1 MALRVDEIGSSK
13 IWEEFLL
20 KNSPNA
26 LFQSWLW
33 GDVLKSRGEKI
44 WRLGF
49 YEGSTLEGIALVN
62 LVAAKRGTF
71 LHVRHGPI
79 LIHKTWKEVLH
90 HVRKIAIRERAW
102 FIRISPQVQKID
114 YPGLVPAPIH
124 AMDAEVCRVLDL
136 DKREDELLLGMRKS
150 TRYEIKHASA
160 TVKKSRD
167 IEKFIRLYDATA
179 KRHNFVEHK
188 GIREEFD
195 SLDCDLFLASH
206 GGHLAAAAIIVYSGD
221 QAIYHHGASVPN
233 KFGASYLVQWE
244 AIREAKR
251 RGMKVYNF
259 WGIAPDNAPN
269 HPWQGLTAFKT
280 GFGGR
285 EVRFIHAMDL
295 PVSPWY
301 VIPKTI
307 EGIRKKIKGY

>member
-1 MALRVDEIGSSK
+1 MDKNTWDAFV
-13 IWEEFLL
+13 L
-20 KNSPNA
+20 KTAPMA
-26 LFQSWLW
+26 LFQSWDW
-33 GDVLKSRGEKI
+33 GEVEKKLGHKI
-44 WRLGF
+44 WRLTWPG
-49 YEGSTLEGIALVN
+49 GIAQV
-62 LVAAKRGTF
+62 VKVPARRGTF
-71 LHVRHGPI
+71 LHIRHGPVGTI
-79 LIHKTWKEVLH
+79 QLDDVIELAKK
-90 HVRKIAIRERAW
+90 ERAW

-114 YPGLVPAPIH
+114 YPGFVPAPIH

-167 IEKFIRLYDATA
+167 IEKFIRLYNTTA

>member
-1 MALRVDEIGSSK
+1 MD
-13 IWEEFLL
+13 
-20 KNSPNA
+20 KNTWDAFVMKTAPMA
-26 LFQSWLW
+26 LFQSWDW
-33 GDVLKSRGEKI
+33 GEVEKKLGHTV
-44 WRLGF
+44 WRL
-49 YEGSTLEGIALVN
+49 TWPRGIAQV
-62 LVAAKRGTF
+62 VKVPARRGTF
-71 LHVRHGPI
+71 LHIRHGPI
-79 LIHKTWKEVLH
+79 GEINIADVIKLAKKEH
-90 HVRKIAIRERAW
+90 AW

-114 YPGLVPAPIH
+114 YPGFVPAPIH
-124 AMDAEVCRVLDL
+124 AMDAEVCWVLDL

-167 IEKFIRLYDATA
+167 IEKFIRLYNTTA

-206 GGHLAAAAIIVYSGD
+206 GRHLAAAAIIVYWGD

-251 RGMKVYNF
+251 RGMKIYNF
-259 WGIAPDNAPN
+259 WGIAPDSAPN

-285 EVRFIHAMDL
+285 QVNFIHAQDL

-301 VIPKTI
+301 IIPKTI

>member
-1 MALRVDEIGSSK
+1 MDKNTWDAFV
-13 IWEEFLL
+13 L
-20 KNSPNA
+20 KTAPMA
-26 LFQSWLW
+26 LFQSWDW
-33 GDVLKSRGEKI
+33 GEVEKKLGHKI
-44 WRLGF
+44 WRLTWPG
-49 YEGSTLEGIALVN
+49 GIAQV
-62 LVAAKRGTF
+62 VKVPARRGTF
-71 LHVRHGPI
+71 LHIRHGPVGTI
-79 LIHKTWKEVLH
+79 QLDDVIELAKK
-90 HVRKIAIRERAW
+90 ERAW

-114 YPGLVPAPIH
+114 YPGFVPAPIH
-124 AMDAEVCRVLDL
+124 AMDAEVCWVLDL

>member
-1 MALRVDEIGSSK
+1 MDKNTWDAFV
-13 IWEEFLL
+13 L
-20 KNSPNA
+20 KTAPMA
-26 LFQSWLW
+26 LFQSWDW
-33 GDVLKSRGEKI
+33 GEVEKKLGHKI
-44 WRLGF
+44 WRLTWPG
-49 YEGSTLEGIALVN
+49 GIAQV
-62 LVAAKRGTF
+62 VKVPARRGTF
-71 LHVRHGPI
+71 LHIRHGPVGTI
-79 LIHKTWKEVLH
+79 QLDDVIELAKK
-90 HVRKIAIRERAW
+90 ERAW

-114 YPGLVPAPIH
+114 YPGFVPAPIH